1 MTRVLRNRT
10 IPTLLSAAFALM
22 SFAAALPAS
31 EVTFSGDVAPILYK
45 NCVACH
51 HANDIAP
58 MSLLTYQEVKP
69 WASAIKEA
77 VLTKKMPPWK
87 ADPHFGKWSNDAS
100 LTDAEIATIKAWVE
114 TGKAEG
120 DPKAMPKPPVFAD
133 GWKIGKPD
141 VVVTIPRQTIE
152 SSGPDQYVYLKVPTN
167 FSEDRWVVAAELKPG
182 NRKIVHHSHVFVV
195 EPEKQAATAKNES
208 NPPTEY
214 AKWLMVHEGSL
225 DWIRPDAPVIDNGC
239 SVDDNGLLPGGK
251 SNDLGN
257 LISSYLPGREAD
269 VYPEGT
275 ARLVPAGAQLNFQ
288 IHYSRTTGKTE
299 FDESSVGLIF
309 AKAPPRQIARRID
322 LSNQMFRIPAG
333 DPNHEVSECHTF
345 NKDIYITSL
354 TPHMH
359 LRGKAMQMVVTYPD
373 GRQET
378 LLSVPHY
385 DFNWQ
390 ITYRAEKPLFM
401 PKGTRIAI
409 IAHFDNSPN
418 NPVNP
423 DPSKPV
429 RWGAASETEMMDGW
443 IEYVDAMPA
452 KGIEISAAK

>member
-1 MTRVLRNRT
+1 MSRVLQHRSVTLILRGALIL
-10 IPTLLSAAFALM
+10 IPWVASLSAA
-22 SFAAALPAS
+22 
-31 EVTFSGDVAPILYK
+31 EVTFTRDVAPILYK
-45 NCVACH
+45 NCVSCH

-58 MSLLTYQEVKP
+58 MSLLTYEEVKP
-69 WASAIKEA
+69 WAAAIKQA
-77 VLTKKMPPWK
+77 VVTKKMPPWK
-87 ADPHFGKWSNDAS
+87 ADAHYGKWSNDAS
-100 LTDAEIATIKAWVE
+100 LTEAEIATIKTWVE
-114 TGKAEG
+114 SGKAEG
-120 DPKAMPKPPVFAD
+120 DPKAMPKTPQFAV
-133 GWKIGKPD
+133 GWQIGKPD
-141 VVVTIPRQTIE
+141 AIVTIPKQTIE
-152 SSGPDQYVYLKVPTN
+152 ASGPDEYVYLKVPTN
-167 FSEDRWVVAAELKPG
+167 FTEDRWVVAAELRPG
-182 NRKIVHHSHVFVV
+182 NRKIVHHAHVFVV
-195 EPEKQAATAKNES
+195 EPQEQKTTAKAEKD
-208 NPPTEY
+208 PPTEY
-214 AKWLMVHEGSL
+214 STWLMVHEGSL

-239 SVDDNGLLPGGK
+239 SVDDNGLMPGRK

-269 VYPEGT
+269 VYPVGT
-275 ARLVPAGAQLNFQ
+275 ARLVPAGSQLNFQ

-299 FDESSVGLIF
+299 YDESSVGLIF
-309 AKAPPRQIARRID
+309 AKEPPRQIARRID

-333 DPNHEVSECHTF
+333 DANHEVTECHTF
-345 NKDIYITSL
+345 TKDMYITSL

-390 ITYRAEKPLFM
+390 ITYRAEKPLFI

-418 NPVNP
+418 NPMNP
-423 DPSKPV
+423 DSSKPI

-443 IEYVDAMPA
+443 IEYVDAPPT
-452 KGIEISAAK
+452 KGNEISALK